1 MQLDSRINA
10 AIQEIAQKIG
20 VTITLLDETGDVLT
34 SSDPAIQGTHDDIL
48 NSLDFEDGRALSPE
62 SGCTYF
68 LLENENYRPLRICV
82 AGISQTVDHYG
93 FLISA
98 VLDEILKTT
107 LKKPGRE
114 EVFRRIMLE
123 RIDPLELQEAIRD
136 YKINPDM
143 DRCVIIVQTFDGDA
157 TRVYEG
163 MMKLFPRQQGDI
175 VVSLN
180 RYVVAL
186 VKQVEDESDMDAVVQ
201 LVQAMDETISNELT
215 IDACLGV
222 GSIKHGLMNIRDSFK
237 EAQEAI
243 NLGLAQQS
251 QGKVFF
257 FSRLLLERFLQEVPR
272 DLRRQFY
279 EIAYNDALKKV
290 LNEEILTT
298 ITKFFENN
306 LNLSEAA
313 RKLYIHRNT
322 LIYRLDKIQKVTGLD
337 LRHFEDAVLLKII
350 IMLGKSLSSNNRLE

>member
-1 MQLDSRINA
+1 MQLDNRINVTV
-10 AIQEIAQKIG
+10 QDIARKLG
-20 VTITLLDETGDVLT
+20 LDITLLDETGDVLVA
-34 SSDPAIQGTHDDIL
+34 SDNAVVGTRDETVA
-48 NSLDFEDGRALSPE
+48 NLDFEGGRAVSE
-62 SGCTYF
+62 DGGYTYF
-68 LLENENYRPLRICV
+68 LLENENYRPLRICIE
-82 AGISQTVDHYG
+82 GISPEIDHYG
-93 FLISA
+93 YLISS
-98 VLDEILKTT
+98 VLDEILRTT

-157 TRVYEG
+157 SRVYNG
-163 MMKLFPRQQGDI
+163 MMKIFPRQQGDI
-175 VVSLN
+175 VVNLN

-186 VKQVEDESDMDAVVQ
+186 VKQVEDESDMDSVIQ
-201 LVQAMDETISNELT
+201 LVQAMDETISTELA

-243 NLGLAQQS
+243 NLGLTQQN
-251 QGKVFF
+251 QGRVFF
-257 FSRLLLERFLQEVPR
+257 FQHLLLERFLQEIPR

-279 EIAYNDALKKV
+279 EIAYSEALKKV
-290 LNEEILTT
+290 LNDEILTT
-298 ITKFFENN
+298 VVKFFENN